1 MPVSYVNRR
10 GQTYYLRRRATKTG
24 KASYFFS
31 MKSEGELVE
40 AIPEGFEVYQ
50 NPNARVFLRKI
61 QPKIITD
68 EEVEVVK
75 RGLRQFRHLRHYQ
88 VEVKGNTITVFGPDQ
103 DVEGLSSLLSL
114 MPGAKEQLGGKELL
128 QFLTYSPMLRFVLV
142 DEGKRAFIAERYC
155 FLGSIDD
162 WIEISEARKLEG
174 PVRKYVR
181 HLGRDS
187 FFELY

>member
-10 GQTYYLRRRATKTG
+10 GQTYYLHRRATKTG

-31 MKSEGELVE
+31 MKSEGDLVE

-50 NPNARVFLRKI
+50 NPNARVFLRKV

-88 VEVKGNTITVFGPDQ
+88 SCAVAELAGP
-103 DVEGLSSLLSL
+103 
-114 MPGAKEQLGGKELL
+114 A
-128 QFLTYSPMLRFVLV
+128 
-142 DEGKRAFIAERYC
+142 A
-155 FLGSIDD
+155 
-162 WIEISEARKLEG
+162 
-174 PVRKYVR
+174 
-181 HLGRDS
+181 
-187 FFELY
+187 